1 MILETKDLNKCYGCF
16 ACMNICPKKCIDLK
30 QDQEGFFMPVVDEK
44 ECVQCGLCDKV
55 CIIDKKTS
63 TLVDRCEKEFEC
75 YYGFIDDD
83 AARKRSAS
91 GGLSYT
97 LAANIIHDGGIV
109 YGVVGKWF
117 EDVHHIRAS
126 TLEELNAICGS
137 KNIQSRVGLSYQKAK
152 EDLEQGKKVFFTGTP
167 CQIAAFYSFLGK
179 EKHYPNLLTA
189 DLICHGVPSQLV
201 LKAYIAELEKEH
213 KQKVVKFG
221 RDQTFQYLPVQ
232 YIAWFE
238 DGTYEIL
245 MPETC
250 LYRKG
255 FLSNLYQRKSCAG
268 CEFSQIP
275 RVADITMGDVM
286 FSVDI
291 PVEHLDPKNLGVSL
305 VTANS
310 KNGKKALMS
319 IKNIFML
326 YPMETMRAINGNRW
340 LSHGISEN
348 KLRTDFFKIFFNDG
362 FLGAKDIIQ
371 KSYEDMIH
379 GYVRDG
385 KIYRLKLLF
394 KPRILIQ
401 KFLQR
406 LRKKEKHIED
416 HL

>member
-16 ACMNICPKKCIDLK
+16 ACMNICPQKCIDLK

-55 CIIDKKTS
+55 CIIDKKTND
-63 TLVDRCEKEFEC
+63 LVDRNESEFEC
-75 YYGFIDDD
+75 YFGFINDD

-91 GGLSYT
+91 GGLSYA
-97 LAANIIHDGGIV
+97 LAENIIHDGGIV

-117 EDVHHIRAS
+117 GDVHHVRVS
-126 TLEELNAICGS
+126 TSEELNAICGS
-137 KNIQSRVGLSYQKAK
+137 KNIQSRVGLCYQKAK

-167 CQIAAFYSFLGK
+167 CQIAAFYSFLGN
-179 EKHYPNLLTA
+179 EKKYPNLLTA

-213 KQKVVKFG
+213 NKKVVKFG
-221 RDQTFQYLPVQ
+221 RDQTFQYVPVQ
-232 YIAWFE
+232 YIVWFE

-245 MPETC
+245 MPETS

-255 FLSNLYQRKSCAG
+255 FLSNLYQRKSCSDCG
-268 CEFSQIP
+268 FSQIP

-305 VTANS
+305 AVANS
-310 KNGKKALMS
+310 KKGKKLLMS
-319 IKNIFML
+319 IKDIFML
-326 YPMETMRAINGNRW
+326 YTLEKERAINGNRW
-340 LSHGISEN
+340 LSHGIPEN
-348 KLRTDFFKIFFNDG
+348 KLRTDFFTIFVSDG
-362 FLGAKDIIQ
+362 FLATKNIIQ
-371 KSYEDMIH
+371 KSYDDMMH
-379 GYVRDG
+379 GYVRDA
-385 KIYRLKLLF
+385 KIYRFKLLF
-394 KPRILIQ
+394 KPKILLQ
-401 KFLQR
+401 KFLR
-406 LRKKEKHIED
+406 KLHKKEKSIED